1 MGEEEVEFT
10 LMSEDGGSNVTTIVG
25 NATSSAP
32 PPPPPPEPL
41 SICPDPDK
49 YPTIAEF
56 NAALGTWASVLY
68 VVSAVIVVILAL
80 QYGFLVGKFN
90 KNVPNQ
96 RKVSERTILN
106 ATRIM

>member
-1 MGEEEVEFT
+1 MGEEEVNFA
-10 LMSEDGGSNVTTIVG
+10 LMSEPGSNITAMVG

-32 PPPPPPEPL
+32 PPDPRSL
-41 SICPDPDK
+41 CPDPDT

-96 RKVSERTILN
+96 RKVSERVVLN
-106 ATRIM
+106 ATRVM

>member
-10 LMSEDGGSNVTTIVG
+10 LMSGDGGSNVTTIVG

-32 PPPPPPEPL
+32 PPPPPDPL
-41 SICPDPDK
+41 SLCPDPDK

-96 RKVSERTILN
+96 RKVSESTALN

>member
-10 LMSEDGGSNVTTIVG
+10 LMSGDGGSNVTTIVG
-25 NATSSAP
+25 DATSSAP
-32 PPPPPPEPL
+32 PPPPDPL
-41 SICPDPDK
+41 SLCPDPDK

-68 VVSAVIVVILAL
+68 VVSAVIVVVLAL

>member
-1 MGEEEVEFT
+1 MDEEVEFT
-10 LMSEDGGSNVTTIVG
+10 LISEDGGSNVTAIVG

-32 PPPPPPEPL
+32 PTDPRSL
-41 SICPDPDK
+41 CPDPDT

-90 KNVPNQ
+90 KNVPNH
-96 RKVSERTILN
+96 RKVSERVVLN
-106 ATRIM
+106 ATRVM

>member
-1 MGEEEVEFT
+1 MGEEGVDLTLTKEVGGFNMT
-10 LMSEDGGSNVTTIVG
+10 GMSENW
-25 NATSSAP
+25 TSSARP
-32 PPPPPPEPL
+32 DLHSP
-41 SICPDPDK
+41 CPDPDS

-56 NAALGTWASVLY
+56 NEALGTWASVLY

-96 RKVSERTILN
+96 RKVRSIAVLEDP
-106 ATRIM
+106 RIM